1 MRTRLLVLS
10 FAVVVF
16 AALTLLPGGKPLSS
30 TMYAQQ
36 QGAGAPGAQGQRGAE
51 APAPPAGAQQPAQGQ
66 QGGRGGRG
74 GGGGGAIRP
83 RLPGRRPECRR

>member
-16 AALTLLPGGKPLSS
+16 AALILLPGGMPLSS
-30 TMYAQQ
+30 TIFAQQ
-36 QGAGAPGAQGQRGAE
+36 QGAGAQAGT
-51 APAPPAGAQQPAQGQ
+51 PPAGAPQPAQGQ

-74 GGGGGAIRP
+74 GGGGRGNTPTFAGPPAGIPVIRAADDP
-83 RLPGRRPECRR
+83 S